1 MWEVV
6 TITIDGTY
14 SGTYYCSADA
24 VPYISSD
31 FVNTGGS
38 TIYLYKSLSDH
49 SEYIR
54 LSSLAPAEYHRSNY
68 NTVTFNYT
76 PNIQYNLAGQFY
88 RFKPMTDI
96 LLLFVISVFCILRL
110 FIHD

>member
-14 SGTYYCSADA
+14 SGTYFCSADA

-31 FVNTGGS
+31 FVNIGSS

-49 SEYIR
+49 TEYIR
-54 LSSLAPAEYHRSNY
+54 LSSLSPAEYHRSNY
-68 NTVTFNYT
+68 NTVVFDYT
-76 PNIQYNLAGQFY
+76 PNIQYNLAGQLY
-88 RFKPMTDI
+88 RFKPVNDY
-96 LLLFVISVFCILRL
+96 LLLFIVSVFCIMRL